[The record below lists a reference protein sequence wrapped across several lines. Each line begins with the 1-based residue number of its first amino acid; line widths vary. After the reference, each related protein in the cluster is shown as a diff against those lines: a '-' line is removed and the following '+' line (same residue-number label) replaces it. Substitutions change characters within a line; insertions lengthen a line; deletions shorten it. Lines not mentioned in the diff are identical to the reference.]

1 MDLTKVQLF
10 ADDALIE
17 ETYRLGR
24 RVHRP
29 DKYSQPIIVPDRP
42 WEGLGLF
49 LWGTAM
55 YDGGER
61 CFKMWYQTLFSQTEP
76 VKRRYICYATSSD
89 GINWDKPALGRIE
102 FDGSKDNNIVVEPG
116 PALDSPSVVFDPQDE
131 DASRRYKMIYRDA
144 ASGTI
149 GLYAAFSPD
158 GIEWT
163 KLPEPVAPRHGDRT
177 NAMFT
182 RDMNGKLVVLTRKPD
197 MMKDYN
203 TRCVY
208 RIESDDFIHWSPPQ
222 LVMKP
227 DLADGPNMQF
237 YSMTGFVYGDQ
248 YLGVLERMHAVPD
261 VLDEE
266 LTVSRDGKCWQRVD
280 RTQVFLARE
289 KEWEGNWV
297 HVASNPPVEYRG
309 RLWWFYCGR
318 HLRHG
323 ASYPNRESRI
333 GVATS
338 RIDGFVSI
346 EGGPEEG
353 RLLTKPIV
361 WPGGDLVVNADT
373 RTATYDY
380 FGLFGGSLR
389 VAVLDS
395 SGHEV
400 SGFGLDDAVPFVGDT
415 ENREGWQDY
424 HVPHWQSGRTMRELK
439 GQAVKL
445 AFYLRNARL
454 YSIRAGGC

>member
-24 RVHRP
+24 VVHRP
-29 DKYSQPIIVPDRP
+29 EKYSEPIIVPDRP

-55 YDGGER
+55 YDQADR
-61 CFKMWYQTLFSQTEP
+61 RFKMWYQTLFSLTEP
-76 VKRRYICYATSSD
+76 EKRRFICYATSSD
-89 GINWDKPALGRIE
+89 GIHWEKPGLGQVD
-102 FDGSKDNNIVVEPG
+102 FDGSRDNNIVVDPG
-116 PALDSPSVVFDPQDE
+116 PALDSPSVVYDPGDE
-131 DASRRYKMIYRDA
+131 DASRRYKMIYRA
-144 ASGTI
+144 ATNGTT

-158 GIEWT
+158 GIAWT
-163 KLPEPVAPRHGDRT
+163 KVPDPVAPGHGDRT
-177 NAMFT
+177 NAMFS
-182 RDMNGKLVVLTRKPD
+182 RGLDGKLVVLTRKPD

-208 RIESDDFIHWSPPQ
+208 RIDSDDFIHWSPAQ

-227 DLADGPNMQF
+227 DLGDSPNLQF

-248 YLGVLERMHAVPD
+248 YLGVLERMHAIPD

-266 LTVSRDGKCWQRVD
+266 LTVSRDGKQWQRVD

-353 RLLTKPIV
+353 RLLTIPV
-361 WPGGDLVVNADT
+361 TWPGGDLAINADT
-373 RTATYDY
+373 RTGAADFFRLY
-380 FGLFGGSLR
+380 GGTLR
-389 VAVLDS
+389 VAVLDGE
-395 SGHEV
+395 GHEV
-400 SGFGLDDAVPFVGDT
+400 SGFGLKESIPFVGDT
-415 ENREGWQDY
+415 ENRDGWQAY
-424 HVPHWQSGRTMRELK
+424 HLPRWTSGRTPAELQ
-439 GQAVKL
+439 GQTVKL
-445 AFYLRNARL
+445 AFYLKNARL
-454 YSIRAGGC
+454 YSIRATGA